1 SYESCATASRRR
13 SSGGDEEHMNKMQRR
28 RIWRPIVYILL
39 FGWTIIAL
47 FPLYWLLITSFKQP
61 IAVFQ
66 GPKYLPWIDFKP
78 TLNAWK
84 FLLTGPAHAAVLRD
98 WRNSAIEAIT
108 SAVLAVGIGSM
119 AGYALTRFQ
128 YKIKFLRWK
137 NSDIAFWIISQRMLP
152 PVVVVL
158 PFLIMY
164 RFVGMVDTY
173 LGMILAYT
181 VFNLPFAVWI
191 MRDFFANLPVDL
203 EESALIEGASRFK
216 AFRLIVIPLAAPGLV
231 ATFLFCMM
239 FAWNDYLFA
248 LMLTF
253 SRASTLPMYIAG
265 EGTQSYGPQWWYLS
279 ALSLMAVV
287 PMMIVAVFVERFI
300 SRGLVVG
307 AIK

>member
-1 SYESCATASRRR
+1 MSLTKTVRRR
-13 SSGGDEEHMNKMQRR
+13 A
-28 RIWRPIVYILL
+28 WRTVTYVLL
-39 FGWTIIAL
+39 FLWAFIAL

-66 GPKYLPWIDFKP
+66 GPKYLPWIDFQP

-84 FLLTGPAHAAVLRD
+84 FLLTGPNHAAVLRD
-98 WRNSAIEAIT
+98 WRNSAIEAIS
-108 SAVLAVGIGSM
+108 SAVLAVSIGSM
-119 AGYALTRFQ
+119 AGYALTRFS
-128 YKIKFLRWK
+128 YKIRFLKWK
-137 NSDIAFWIISQRMLP
+137 NKDIAFWIISQRMLP

-164 RFVGMVDTY
+164 RVVGLVDTY

-191 MRDFFANLPVDL
+191 MRDFFASLPLDL

-253 SRASTLPMYIAG
+253 SRASTIPMYIAG
-265 EGTQSYGPQWWYLS
+265 EGSQSYGPQWWYLS
-279 ALSLMAVV
+279 ALSMMAVV

>member
-1 SYESCATASRRR
+1 MYKTRKWKKRTGR
-13 SSGGDEEHMNKMQRR
+13 
-28 RIWRPIVYILL
+28 VVTYILL
-39 FGWTIIAL
+39 FAWALVAL
-47 FPLYWLLITSFKQP
+47 FPLYWLAITSFKQP

-84 FLLTGPAHAAVLRD
+84 FLLTGPGHASVLRD

-108 SAVLAVGIGSM
+108 SAALAVAIGSL
-119 AGYALTRFQ
+119 AGYGLTRFS
-128 YKIKFLRWK
+128 YRVPVLKWR
-137 NSDIAFWIISQRMLP
+137 NRDIAFWIISQRMLP

-164 RFVGMVDTY
+164 RFMRLVDTY

-181 VFNLPFAVWI
+181 IFNLPFAVWI
-191 MRDFFANLPVDL
+191 IRDFFATLPLEL
-203 EESALIEGASRFK
+203 EESALIEGASRLK
-216 AFRLIVIPLAAPGLV
+216 AFRLIVLPLAAPGLV

-287 PMMIVAVFVERFI
+287 PMSIVAVLVERYI
-300 SRGLVVG
+300 NRGLVVG

>member
-1 SYESCATASRRR
+1 MGVYKLKRHPLSRA
-13 SSGGDEEHMNKMQRR
+13 
-28 RIWRPIVYILL
+28 ITYVLL
-39 FGWTIIAL
+39 FAWAIIAM
-47 FPLYWLLITSFKQP
+47 FPLYWLLITSFKLP

-66 GPKYLPWIDFKP
+66 GPKFLPWIDFKP
-78 TLNAWK
+78 TLSAWK
-84 FLLTGPAHAAVLRD
+84 FLLTGSAQTTVLRD
-98 WRNSAIEAIT
+98 WLNSAIEALS
-108 SAVLAVGIGSM
+108 SATLAVTIGAL
-119 AGYALTRFQ
+119 AGYGLTRFS
-128 YKIKFLRWK
+128 YRVRFLKWR
-137 NSDIAFWIISQRMLP
+137 NRDIAFWIISQRMLP

-164 RFVGMVDTY
+164 RFAGLVDTY
-173 LGMILAYT
+173 VGMILAYT

-191 MRDFFANLPVDL
+191 LRDFFAGLPVDL
-203 EESALIEGASRFK
+203 EESALIEGASRLK
-216 AFRLIVIPLAAPGLV
+216 AFRKIVLPLAAPGLV

-253 SRASTLPMYIAG
+253 SRAATLPMYIAG

-287 PMMIVAVFVERFI
+287 PMAIVAVLVERFI

>member
-1 SYESCATASRRR
+1 MPVEKSYRRHTVR
-13 SSGGDEEHMNKMQRR
+13 
-28 RIWRPIVYILL
+28 VVTYVLL
-39 FGWTIIAL
+39 FLWAFIAL

-84 FLLTGPAHAAVLRD
+84 FLLTGPLHTAVLRD

-108 SAVLAVGIGSM
+108 SALLAVSIGSM
-119 AGYALTRFQ
+119 AGYALTRFK
-128 YKIKFLRWK
+128 YRIRFLKWENK
-137 NSDIAFWIISQRMLP
+137 DIAFWIISQRMLP

-164 RFVGMVDTY
+164 RVVGMVDTY

>member
-1 SYESCATASRRR
+1 MQSKQSRRR
-13 SSGGDEEHMNKMQRR
+13 HK
-28 RIWRPIVYILL
+28 WRPITYILL
-39 FGWTIIAL
+39 FTWAFIAL

-66 GPKYLPWIDFKP
+66 GPKFIPWVDFKP

-84 FLLTGPAHAAVLRD
+84 FLLTGLGHEAVLRD
-98 WRNSAIEAIT
+98 WRNSAIEALT
-108 SAVLAVGIGSM
+108 SAALAVAIGSL
-119 AGYALTRFQ
+119 AGYVLTRFS
-128 YKIKFLRWK
+128 YRVPVLKWR
-137 NSDIAFWIISQRMLP
+137 NPDISFWIISQRMLP

-164 RFVGMVDTY
+164 RFVGLVDTY

-191 MRDFFANLPVDL
+191 MRDFFASLPVEL
-203 EESALIEGASRFK
+203 EESALIEGASRLK
-216 AFRLIVIPLAAPGLV
+216 AFRLIVLPLATPGLV

-287 PMMIVAVFVERFI
+287 PMAIVAVFVERYI

>member
-1 SYESCATASRRR
+1 MQLKNSRKRKA
-13 SSGGDEEHMNKMQRR
+13 HPMTY
-28 RIWRPIVYILL
+28 VLL
-39 FGWTIIAL
+39 FALAFIAL

-66 GPKYLPWIDFKP
+66 GPKFIPWVDFKP

-84 FLLTGPAHAAVLRD
+84 FLLTGPGHEAVLHD
-98 WRNSAIEAIT
+98 WRNSAIEALT
-108 SAVLAVGIGSM
+108 SATLAVAIGSL
-119 AGYALTRFQ
+119 AGYGLTRFS
-128 YKIKFLRWK
+128 YRVPVLKWR
-137 NSDIAFWIISQRMLP
+137 NPDISFWIISQRMLP

-164 RFVGMVDTY
+164 RFVGLVDTW

-191 MRDFFANLPVDL
+191 LRDFFASLPLDL
-203 EESALIEGASRFK
+203 EESALIEGASRLK
-216 AFRLIVIPLAAPGLV
+216 AFRLIVLPLAIPGLV

-287 PMMIVAVFVERFI
+287 PMAVVAVFVERYI